1 MPCIFYDQDSC
12 SKEIE
17 LSRVCCLLDELNG
30 IRIDRNSWEGYHP
43 KIYNKVSNVNENEL
57 VAELCSKLQKI
68 NVTEYSL
75 EMQIWWRD
83 HKKHD
88 KERVEREL
96 SETKTRSERATALA
110 KLTEYEKK
118 LLRLN

>member
-30 IRIDRNSWEGYHP
+30 VPIDPDKWQGFHP
-43 KIYNKVSNVNENEL
+43 KIYNRLSKVNSDEL

-83 HKKHD
+83 HQKYD
-88 KERVEREL
+88 KERVEHEL
-96 SETKTRSERATALA
+96 SEAKTRAEREIALA

-118 LLRLN
+118 LLGY